1 MAITKY
7 DMYYMTEEIH
17 AYSITSVLSHLAR
30 HTSSFFTVTSH
41 ATPATSISAKG
52 HRMGHRAG
60 RAPRLRRHLHPR
72 SISSQVPSS
81 KSWQGSQ
88 NKPRGGPIQSTQIQ
102 QISYRTRSATFMY
115 TWRHFKKWRPQS
127 LQQKVL
133 SGVNPMRFKST
144 ERQMWKHAEVEDF
157 ERHALALKETRSCP
171 QVATWL
177 QETKRI
183 FQLSWGHAIS

>member
-1 MAITKY
+1 MPPQPRPSPPRDTGWATVPAELHGS
-7 DMYYMTEEIH
+7 DGTCTQE
-17 AYSITSVLSHLAR
+17 AYLLKFLHQNPDRAR
-30 HTSSFFTVTSH
+30 RT
-41 ATPATSISAKG
+41 
-52 HRMGHRAG
+52 
-60 RAPRLRRHLHPR
+60 
-72 SISSQVPSS
+72 
-81 KSWQGSQ
+81 
-88 NKPRGGPIQSTQIQ
+88 NPRGGPIQSTQIQ

-133 SGVNPMRFKST
+133 SGVNPMRFKCT

-183 FQLSWGHAIS
+183 FQLS